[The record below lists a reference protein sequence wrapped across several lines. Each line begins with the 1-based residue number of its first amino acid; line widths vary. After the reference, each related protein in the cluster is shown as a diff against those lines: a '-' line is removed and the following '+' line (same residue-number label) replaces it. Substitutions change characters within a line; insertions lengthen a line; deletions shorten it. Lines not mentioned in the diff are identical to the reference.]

1 MKSKKQVILRILS
14 GIPIIEISG
23 DFSDSIKEDLM
34 AIYEKACGAKRHPAE
49 RGQSH
54 PKNIIIKFDEQ
65 GHIYSSG
72 ITILVGLVSEAE
84 KRGQKIH
91 ATGLSNHF
99 VNVFKLI
106 ALTEYI
112 QIFPSEQEALDS
124 LK

>member
-1 MKSKKQVILRILS
+1 MRSKKQVVLRILS

-34 AIYEKACGAKRHPAE
+34 AIYEKAC
-49 RGQSH
+49 QSH

-84 KRGQKIH
+84 KKGQKIH

-112 QIFPSEQEALDS
+112 QIFPSEQEALAS